1 MNPKSIATGLV
12 LALGI
17 AAPAVGQVVTAPAVP
32 APAPTGQILA
42 SNPQSLVNFFF
53 DQGIP
58 AQLKTDSVGDP
69 LVEFRVDG
77 DTGQV
82 FFYDCTDNTNCLA
95 LQFYA
100 GYKLDAPVDLETIN
114 SWNTDRRFVR
124 AYRTDDG
131 AARIEMDIATSLD
144 GVSARDFAD
153 LYALWIESVGLFEER
168 IGF

>member
-17 AAPAVGQVVTAPAVP
+17 AAPATAE
-32 APAPTGQILA
+32 QILA

-58 AQLKTDSVGDP
+58 AQLKADSVGDP
-69 LVEFRVDG
+69 LVEFRVNS
-77 DTGQV
+77 DTMQV

-100 GYKLDAPVDLETIN
+100 GYKMDTPVDLETIN

-124 AYRTDDG
+124 SYRTDDG

-144 GVSARDFAD
+144 GISARDFAD
-153 LYALWIESVGLFEER
+153 LYSLWTESVGLFEER